1 MQQVSSEG
9 WVNAEVVAKELLFCM
24 LCLVKLRIACFEF
37 EQEVEISEDIEAE
50 AVVKDSEEQQ

>member
-1 MQQVSSEG
+1 M
-9 WVNAEVVAKELLFCM
+9 NAEVVAKELLFCM